1 MRSSSH
7 RESGFST
14 MGLVIILAGVAGVVG
29 GYNMLR
35 SQSVLKASDVRN
47 AGQEAGDMNF
57 NAFNVYQALAA
68 GTTPAIFPDPYLP
81 VNNARMVVSSKATP
95 NNLWK
100 GATDTITIFSTSYHG
115 NPQGT
120 KTATEIKSVQLEK
133 KNPAR
138 PYLITHADVKAKTTV
153 GMALTKSNKDINS
166 TATVNLPP
174 PPTPDCM
181 IGFTGTPSTQ
191 PFTCLKKA
199 AVKQPASDP
208 KTGLPVLDPKTGEP
222 VVIETPAV
230 FGSCS
235 GAALAWS
242 FDTDVGQTV
251 TAHFFGNGVIVDA
264 NIQQMAGS
272 TQPLSFAGGPIPKNS
287 QAIPYPG
294 ANRVEAK
301 NAKLRDVTFVAT
313 SSSWMELNVMG
324 PDGTVGKCTAGLH
337 VNMGPALNTEADSWG
352 SETLV
357 QLADGS
363 HKKISQLQFGDRVWN
378 PQFKEAA
385 SIVHIHETA
394 PTSSMVALDL
404 GSSVVHVTSH
414 HPFLSQRGLVL
425 AQDLRAGDQL
435 PAADASWKT
444 VVGNR
449 AYRPAEG
456 YKVYDVFLNSPR
468 SARDRLM
475 NVEGLLVPSYEWQS
489 QLATLPSSTLFD
501 MPQLPN
507 LW

>member
-1 MRSSSH
+1 M
-7 RESGFST
+7 
-14 MGLVIILAGVAGVVG
+14 
-29 GYNMLR
+29 
-35 SQSVLKASDVRN
+35 
-47 AGQEAGDMNF
+47 
-57 NAFNVYQALAA
+57 
-68 GTTPAIFPDPYLP
+68 
-81 VNNARMVVSSKATP
+81 
-95 NNLWK
+95 
-100 GATDTITIFSTSYHG
+100 
-115 NPQGT
+115 
-120 KTATEIKSVQLEK
+120 
-133 KNPAR
+133 
-138 PYLITHADVKAKTTV
+138 
-153 GMALTKSNKDINS
+153 
-166 TATVNLPP
+166 
-174 PPTPDCM
+174 
-181 IGFTGTPSTQ
+181 
-191 PFTCLKKA
+191 
-199 AVKQPASDP
+199 
-208 KTGLPVLDPKTGEP
+208 
-222 VVIETPAV
+222 
-230 FGSCS
+230 
-235 GAALAWS
+235 
-242 FDTDVGQTV
+242 GQTV

-272 TQPLSFAGGPIPKNS
+272 TQPLNFAGGPIPKNS

-313 SSSWMELNVMG
+313 NSSWMELNVMG
-324 PDGTVGKCTAGLH
+324 PDGSVGKCTAGLH
-337 VNMGPALNTEADSWG
+337 VNMGPALNTDADSWG

-357 QLADGS
+357 QLVDGS

-385 SIVHIHETA
+385 SVVHIHQTA

-444 VVGNR
+444 VLGNR
-449 AYRPAEG
+449 AYRPADG

-489 QLATLPSSTLFD
+489 QLAILPSSTLFD